1 MMNNLLQNQVTMY
14 LFDNLPFDII
24 RYEIIPHLNYYE
36 RMAVNISLPP
46 QDRIRSPL
54 QKIPEFIFKKKKI
67 ISNVKDPYW
76 STVEAP
82 LILEHP
88 RAMKPYEMREIT
100 FADMITQQ
108 HVMDIQLRRGQS
120 KIHYAIKRG
129 IFGREPGPPM
139 KCRCC
144 RV

>member
-1 MMNNLLQNQVTMY
+1 MTTNLIENKVMY
-14 LFDNLPFDII
+14 LFDNLPLDII

-46 QDRIRSPL
+46 QDRLSYPL
-54 QKIPEFIFKKKKI
+54 KKIPEFIFKKKKI
-67 ISNVKDPYW
+67 ISNVKDSYW

-100 FADMITQQ
+100 FADMITEQ

-120 KIHYAIKRG
+120 KIHHAIKIG
-129 IFGREPGPPM
+129 IFERESGPPM

-144 RV
+144 KN

>member
-1 MMNNLLQNQVTMY
+1 MY

-46 QDRIRSPL
+46 QDRIRTPL
-54 QKIPEFIFKKKKI
+54 KKIPEFVFKKRKI
-67 ISNVKDPYW
+67 ISNVKDYYW

-82 LILEHP
+82 HIVEYP

-100 FADMITQQ
+100 FVDMITEQ

-120 KIHYAIKRG
+120 KIHHAIKRG
-129 IFGREPGPPM
+129 IFEREPGPPM